1 MKVMTGPALAAFAV
15 LAIGVVPLHGQ
26 LRPEAE
32 VLSMTPPLVME
43 GLKADPFNYFRF
55 VNRSWIARVCEVFAA
70 DLPALGTVRLHGDA
84 HVEQFAFTSNAWGLD
99 DFDDSARG
107 PAPVDIVRFLGSI
120 ELAVRQRGWG
130 SHRDALFERFFDGY
144 QRGVL
149 EPSFQSLAPD
159 IVEILRAKTPTSR
172 AAFLAWGETKM
183 EPMVGGSMKAVLAGM
198 EAFAKVIS
206 QSRPELPADYFR
218 VIRAGWLRIG
228 VGSVVV
234 PKILARIQ
242 GFTSQS
248 DDDELLEGKAL
259 RHLAGLCLEE
269 TPTSPTLR
277 VIVGTQQIGRL
288 KHNILAAGPE
298 LALPE
303 VGLRGQEL
311 RVLVDSQLGSVVPR
325 GHDQR
330 SPIRQRPRCHHLRC
344 RRPARCRCHRGKD
357 DHAERWRAEAD
368 VDVDRGAQGTNSS
381 RNAAPRRRAVSRM
394 ERAPGTMS
402 QDFSIRF

>member
-1 MKVMTGPALAAFAV
+1 MRVMTGRALAAFAV
-15 LAIGVVPLHGQ
+15 LAMGGVPLHGQ

-32 VLSMTPPLVME
+32 VLALTPPLVME

-55 VNRSWIARVCEVFAA
+55 VNRSWIARVCEVFER
-70 DLPALGTVRLHGDA
+70 DLPKLGTVRLHGDA

-149 EPSFQSLAPD
+149 ESGFQPLAPD

-198 EAFAKVIS
+198 AAFAKVIA

-234 PKILARIQ
+234 PKILARVQ
-242 GFTSQS
+242 GLTSQP

-311 RVLVDSQLGSVVPR
+311 RYWWIRSWDPSYREVTISDLRSVTDLDAIIYDAGVQLGAGAIAGKTTTQNGSERKQAWTSIAALKGRIRNETLRLVEELFLGWNELR
-325 GHDQR
+325 GR
-330 SPIRQRPRCHHLRC
+330 
-344 RRPARCRCHRGKD
+344 
-357 DHAERWRAEAD
+357 
-368 VDVDRGAQGTNSS
+368 
-381 RNAAPRRRAVSRM
+381 
-394 ERAPGTMS
+394 
-402 QDFSIRF
+402 